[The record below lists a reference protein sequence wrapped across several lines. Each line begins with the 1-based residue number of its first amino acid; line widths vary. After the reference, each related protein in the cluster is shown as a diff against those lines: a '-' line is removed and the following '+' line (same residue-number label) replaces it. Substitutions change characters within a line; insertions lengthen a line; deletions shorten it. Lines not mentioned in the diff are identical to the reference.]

1 MESNSWPVVLTN
13 IAGPHPLTADHAD
26 WAMHEI
32 LSGRSTDAQIAAFV
46 MGLKIK
52 GETPEQV
59 SALAA
64 TMLEFANLVPI
75 PPQMSVVLDIVGT
88 GGDGSHS
95 VNISTMAAVVAASCG
110 VTVIKHGN
118 RAVSSSAGSADL
130 LEALGLDLDL
140 SAEQVGMVAQEA
152 GIAFCF
158 APKHHPAMRFAGP
171 ARTQL
176 GIPTVF
182 NILGPLTNPAL
193 ANAALVGCANL
204 VLAPV
209 MANVLAA
216 RGVRALVVRG
226 MDGLDEISLSAP
238 TQVWDAT
245 SGVVVETILD
255 PADFGNV
262 GFLEEHLR
270 GGTPER
276 NADLTRKVFGGSDPG
291 TDAEVV
297 VSIRRAVALNAA
309 AALAAAASVENPAS
323 SSEPLID
330 RIHNYLPRATA
341 ALESGDTWKVFEKW
355 VTVVAQVK
363 NSLEVGNS

>member
-1 MESNSWPVVLTN
+1 MESNSWPVVLDH
-13 IAGPHPLTADHAD
+13 IAGPHPLPADQAD
-26 WAMHEI
+26 WAMREI
-32 LSGRSTDAQIAAFV
+32 LSGRSTDAQIAAFAI
-46 MGLKIK
+46 GLKIS

-59 SALAA
+59 AALAT

-75 PPQMSVVLDIVGT
+75 PPEMSVVLDIVGT

-95 VNISTMAAVVAASCG
+95 VNISTMAAVVASSCG

-118 RAVSSSAGSADL
+118 RAFSSSTGSADL

-140 SAEQVGMVAQEA
+140 SAEQVGFVAQEA

-158 APKHHPAMRFAGP
+158 APKHHPALRFAGP

-226 MDGLDEISLSAP
+226 TDGLDEISLSAP
-238 TQVWDAT
+238 TQVWDTT
-245 SGVVVETILD
+245 SGAVVETIVD
-255 PADFGNV
+255 PVDFGIV
-262 GFLEEHLR
+262 GFHAEHLR
-270 GGTPER
+270 GGSPER
-276 NADLTRKVFGGSDPG
+276 NAELTRKVFGGTDPG
-291 TDAEVV
+291 PDSEVV
-297 VSIRRAVALNAA
+297 ASIRRAVALNAA
-309 AALAAAASVENPAS
+309 AALAAAASVEGPVK
-323 SSEPLID
+323 SSEPLSD
-330 RIHNYLPRATA
+330 RINDHLPLATS
-341 ALESGDTWKVFEKW
+341 ALESGNAWKVFEKW

-363 NSLEVGNS
+363 NF

>member
-1 MESNSWPVVLTN
+1 MESNSWPIVLAN
-13 IAGPHPLTADHAD
+13 IAGPYPLDSDQVD
-26 WAMHEI
+26 WAMREI
-32 LSGRSTDAQIAAFV
+32 LSGRSTDAQIAAFAI
-46 MGLKIK
+46 GLKIN

-59 SALAA
+59 AALAT
-64 TMLEFANLVPI
+64 TMLEFANLVPF
-75 PPQMSVVLDIVGT
+75 PPDTSVVLDIVGT

-118 RAVSSSAGSADL
+118 RAFSSSTGSADL

-140 SAEQVGMVAQEA
+140 SADQVGIVAQEA

-158 APKHHPAMRFAGP
+158 APKHHPALRFAGP

-226 MDGLDEISLSAP
+226 TDGLDEISLSAP
-238 TQVWDAT
+238 TQVWDTT
-245 SGVVVETILD
+245 SGVLVETSLD
-255 PADFGNV
+255 PADFGIV
-262 GFLEEHLR
+262 DFRAEHLR
-270 GGTPER
+270 GGSPER
-276 NADLTRKVFGGSDPG
+276 NADLTRKVFGGTDPG
-291 TDAEVV
+291 DDSEVV
-297 VSIRRAVALNAA
+297 ASIRRAVALNAA
-309 AALAAAASVENPAS
+309 AALAAAASVQDPVKSA
-323 SSEPLID
+323 EPLSN
-330 RIHNYLPRATA
+330 RINAHLPLAIT
-341 ALESGDTWKVFEKW
+341 ALESGNAWKVFEKW
-355 VTVVAQVK
+355 VTVVARVK
-363 NSLEVGNS
+363 NL

>member
-13 IAGPHPLTADHAD
+13 IAGPHPLTADHVD
-26 WAMHEI
+26 WAMREI
-32 LSGRSTDAQIAAFV
+32 LSDRSTDAQIAAFAI
-46 MGLKIK
+46 GLKIK
-52 GETPEQV
+52 GETPDQV
-59 SALAA
+59 AALAT

-75 PPQMSVVLDIVGT
+75 PPEMSVVLDIVGT

-118 RAVSSSAGSADL
+118 RAFSSSTGSADL

-140 SAEQVGMVAQEA
+140 SAEQVGIVAQEA

-171 ARTQL
+171 ARTQM

-182 NILGPLTNPAL
+182 NILGPLTNPAM

-204 VLAPV
+204 ALAPV
-209 MANVLAA
+209 MADVLAG

-238 TQVWDAT
+238 TQVWDST
-245 SGVVVETILD
+245 SGVVIESIVD
-255 PADFGNV
+255 PADFGIV
-262 GFLEEHLR
+262 GFRAEHLR

-276 NADLTRKVFGGSDPG
+276 NAELTRKVFGGTDPG
-291 TDAEVV
+291 TDLEVV
-297 VSIRRAVALNAA
+297 ASIRRAVALNAA
-309 AALAAAASVENPAS
+309 AALAAAASVEDPAS
-323 SSEPLID
+323 SSDPLSE
-330 RIHNYLPRATA
+330 RIQIYLPRATA
-341 ALESGDTWKVFEKW
+341 ALESGNAWKVFEKW
-355 VTVVAQVK
+355 VAVVAQVK
-363 NSLEVGNS
+363 NL

>member
-1 MESNSWPVVLTN
+1 MESISWPIVLAN
-13 IAGPHPLTADHAD
+13 IAAPDPLTADLAN
-26 WAMHEI
+26 WAMREI
-32 LSGRSTDAQIAAFV
+32 LSDQATDAQTAAFAI
-46 MGLKIK
+46 GLKIN

-59 SALAA
+59 AALAA
-64 TMLEFANLVPI
+64 TMLEFANIVPI
-75 PPQMSVVLDIVGT
+75 PADVSVVLDVVGT

-118 RAVSSSAGSADL
+118 RAFSSSTGSADL

-140 SAEQVGMVAQEA
+140 SAEQVGMVAQGA

-158 APKHHPAMRFAGP
+158 APKHHPAMRFAAP

-209 MANVLAA
+209 MASVLAG

-226 MDGLDEISLSAP
+226 TDGLDEISLSAP

-245 SGVVVETILD
+245 SGVVVDTMLD
-255 PADFGNV
+255 PADFGIVDFNA
-262 GFLEEHLR
+262 EHLR
-270 GGTPER
+270 GASPER
-276 NADLTRKVFGGSDPG
+276 NADLTRKVFGGVAAG
-291 TDAEVV
+291 TDSKVV
-297 VSIRRAVALNAA
+297 TSIRLAVAVNAA
-309 AALAAAASVENPAS
+309 AALAAAECVDDASAS
-323 SSEPLID
+323 SVPLND
-330 RIHNYLPRATA
+330 RINAHLPRATA
-341 ALESGDTWKVFEKW
+341 VLESGQAWRVFEKW
-355 VTVVAQVK
+355 VAIAAQVK
-363 NSLEVGNS
+363 SAI

>member
-1 MESNSWPVVLTN
+1 VESISWPLVLAN
-13 IAGPHPLTADHAD
+13 FAAEEPLTPDFAN
-26 WAMHEI
+26 WAMREI
-32 LSGRSTDAQIAAFV
+32 LSDRATDAQTAAFAI
-46 MGLKIK
+46 GLKIN

-59 SALAA
+59 AALAA
-64 TMLEFANLVPI
+64 TMLEFANIVPT
-75 PPQMSVVLDIVGT
+75 PPNVSVVLDVVGT

-118 RAVSSSAGSADL
+118 RAFSSSTGSADL

-140 SAEQVGMVAQEA
+140 SAEQVGLVAQGA

-158 APKHHPAMRFAGP
+158 APKHHPAMRFAAP

-209 MANVLAA
+209 MASVLAE

-226 MDGLDEISLSAP
+226 TDGLDEISLSAP

-255 PADFGNV
+255 PADFGIV
-262 GFLEEHLR
+262 GFRAEHLL
-270 GGTPER
+270 GGSPER

-291 TDAEVV
+291 ADSDVV
-297 VSIRRAVALNAA
+297 TSIRLAVAFNAA
-309 AALAAAASVENPAS
+309 AALAAAGCVDDPSAS
-323 SSEPLID
+323 SVPLKE
-330 RIHNYLPRATA
+330 RINAHLPRAKEV
-341 ALESGDTWKVFEKW
+341 LERGQSWKVFEKW
-355 VTVVAQVK
+355 VTVAARVK
-363 NSLEVGNS
+363 SAG

>member
-1 MESNSWPVVLTN
+1 MESMSWPLVLAN
-13 IAGPHPLTADHAD
+13 IVAPEPLTADFAN
-26 WAMHEI
+26 WAMREI
-32 LSGRSTDAQIAAFV
+32 LSDRATDAQTAAFAI
-46 MGLKIK
+46 GLKIN

-64 TMLEFANLVPI
+64 TMLEFANLVPAL
-75 PPQMSVVLDIVGT
+75 PDVSVVLDVVGT

-95 VNISTMAAVVAASCG
+95 VNISTMAAVVAATCG

-118 RAVSSSAGSADL
+118 RAFSSSTGSADL

-140 SAEQVGMVAQEA
+140 SAEQVARVAQGA

-158 APKHHPAMRFAGP
+158 APKHHPAMRFAAP

-209 MANVLAA
+209 MASVLAG
-216 RGVRALVVRG
+216 RGVRALIVRG
-226 MDGLDEISLSAP
+226 TDGLDEISLSAP

-245 SGVVVETILD
+245 GGVVVETMLE
-255 PADFGNV
+255 PADFGV
-262 GFLEEHLR
+262 IDFCGEHLR
-270 GGTPER
+270 GGSPEL
-276 NADLTRKVFGGSDPG
+276 NANLTRKVFGG
-291 TDAEVV
+291 TDAGADSEVV
-297 VSIRRAVALNAA
+297 ASIRLSVAFNAA
-309 AALAAAASVENPAS
+309 AALAAADSVGDPAAS
-323 SSEPLID
+323 SVPLND
-330 RIHNYLPRATA
+330 RINAHLPRAKA
-341 ALESGDTWKVFEKW
+341 VLESGQAWKVFEKW
-355 VTVVAQVK
+355 IATAAQVK
-363 NSLEVGNS
+363 NAG

>member
-1 MESNSWPVVLTN
+1 MESNSWPIVLAN
-13 IAGPHPLTADHAD
+13 IAGPNPLTAAQVN
-26 WAMHEI
+26 WAMGEI
-32 LSGRSTDAQIAAFV
+32 LSDRSTDAQIAAFV

-52 GETPEQV
+52 GETPDQV
-59 SALAA
+59 AALAT
-64 TMLEFANLVPI
+64 TMLAFANLVPI
-75 PPQMSVVLDIVGT
+75 PPEMTVVLDIVGT

-118 RAVSSSAGSADL
+118 RAVSSSTGSADL

-140 SAEQVGMVAQEA
+140 NADQVGVVAQDA

-171 ARTQL
+171 ARSQL

-204 VLAPV
+204 ILAPV

-226 MDGLDEISLSAP
+226 TDGLDEISLSAP

-245 SGVVVETILD
+245 VGVVVETILD
-255 PADFGNV
+255 PADFGIV
-262 GFLEEHLR
+262 GFRAEHLR
-270 GGTPER
+270 GGSPER
-276 NADLTRKVFGGSDPG
+276 NAELTRKVFGGTDPG
-291 TDAEVV
+291 TDSEVV
-297 VSIRRAVALNAA
+297 ASIRRAVALNAA
-309 AALAAAASVENPAS
+309 AALAAADSVENPAS
-323 SSEPLID
+323 GAEPLSD
-330 RIHNYLPRATA
+330 RIQIFLPRATA
-341 ALESGDTWKVFEKW
+341 ALESGHAWKVFEKW
-355 VTVVAQVK
+355 VEVVAQVK
-363 NSLEVGNS
+363 NL

>member
-1 MESNSWPVVLTN
+1 MESMSWQVVLGS
-13 IAGPHPLTADHAD
+13 IAASAPLPPEMAD
-26 WAMHEI
+26 WAIREI
-32 LSGRSTDAQIAAFV
+32 LSDRATDAQTAAFA

-59 SALAA
+59 AVLAA
-64 TMLEFANLVPI
+64 TMLEFANLVPAL
-75 PPQMSVVLDIVGT
+75 PDVPVVLDVVGT

-118 RAVSSSAGSADL
+118 RAFSSSTGSADL

-140 SAEQVGMVAQEA
+140 SAEQVAKVAQGA

-158 APKHHPAMRFAGP
+158 APKHHPAMRFAAP

-193 ANAALVGCANL
+193 ANSTLVGCANL

-209 MANVLAA
+209 MASVLAG

-226 MDGLDEISLSAP
+226 TDGLDEISLSAP

-245 SGVVVETILD
+245 SGEVVETMLD
-255 PADFGNV
+255 PADFGII
-262 GFLEEHLR
+262 GFRAEHLR
-270 GGTPER
+270 GGSPER
-276 NADLTRKVFGGSDPG
+276 NADLTRKVFGG
-291 TDAEVV
+291 TDAGADFEVV
-297 VSIRRAVALNAA
+297 ASIRLAVALNAA
-309 AALAAAASVENPAS
+309 AALVAADSVCNPDAS
-323 SSEPLID
+323 SAPLRD
-330 RIHNYLPRATA
+330 RINAHLPRAQA
-341 ALESGDTWKVFEKW
+341 ALETGQAWKVFEKW
-355 VTVVAQVK
+355 VATAAQVK
-363 NSLEVGNS
+363 SAG

>member
-1 MESNSWPVVLTN
+1 VESTDWPFVLAG
-13 IAGPHPLTADHAD
+13 IADPKPLSADLAN
-26 WAMHEI
+26 WAMREI
-32 LSGRSTDAQIAAFV
+32 LSDRATDAQTAAFAI
-46 MGLKIK
+46 GLKIN

-59 SALAA
+59 AALAQ
-64 TMLEFANLVPI
+64 TMLDFANLVPAI
-75 PPQMSVVLDIVGT
+75 PEVSVVLDVVGT

-118 RAVSSSAGSADL
+118 RAFSSSTGSADL

-140 SAEQVGMVAQEA
+140 NADQVATVAQEA

-158 APKHHPAMRFAGP
+158 APKHHPAMRFAAP

-209 MANVLAA
+209 MASVLAT

-226 MDGLDEISLSAP
+226 TDGLDEISLSAP

-245 SGVVVETILD
+245 SGVVLDTMLD
-255 PADFGNV
+255 PTDFGIF
-262 GFLEEHLR
+262 GFRAEHLR
-270 GGTPER
+270 GGSPER
-276 NADLTRKVFGGSDPG
+276 NADLTRKVFGGADSEA
-291 TDAEVV
+291 DADVV
-297 VSIRRAVALNAA
+297 GSIRLAVAFNAA
-309 AALAAAASVENPAS
+309 AALAAAESVVHPDAARVHLN
-323 SSEPLID
+323 D
-330 RIHNYLPRATA
+330 RISAQLPRAQEV
-341 ALESGDTWKVFEKW
+341 LETGQAWKVFEKW
-355 VTVVAQVK
+355 VATARQVK
-363 NSLEVGNS
+363 SDD

>member
-1 MESNSWPVVLTN
+1 MDSTSWPIVLAH
-13 IAGPHPLTADHAD
+13 IASPAPLTADRAN
-26 WAMHEI
+26 WVMREI
-32 LSGRSTDAQIAAFV
+32 LSDRSTDAQIAAFA
-46 MGLKIK
+46 MGLKIS

-75 PPQMSVVLDIVGT
+75 PTEMSVVLDIVGT

-118 RAVSSSAGSADL
+118 RAVSSSTGSADL
-130 LEALGLDLDL
+130 LEELGLDVDL
-140 SAEQVGMVAQEA
+140 SAEQVGIVAQRA

-171 ARTQL
+171 ARKQL

-209 MANVLAA
+209 MADVLAA
-216 RGVRALVVRG
+216 RGVRALVVRCAE
-226 MDGLDEISLSAP
+226 GLDEISLSVP

-245 SGVVVETILD
+245 SGVVVETLID
-255 PADFGNV
+255 PADFGIV
-262 GFLEEHLR
+262 GFHAEHLR
-270 GGTPER
+270 GGSPER
-276 NADLTRKVFGGSDPG
+276 NADLTRKVFGGTDPG
-291 TDAEVV
+291 VDSEVV
-297 VSIRRAVALNAA
+297 ASIRLAVALNAA
-309 AALAAAASVENPAS
+309 AALAAAQSVGDPANS
-323 SSEPLID
+323 SGALTPLAD
-330 RIHNYLPRATA
+330 RINAHLPMATA
-341 ALESGDTWKVFEKW
+341 ALESGQAWKVFEKW
-355 VTVVAQVK
+355 VAVVSQVK
-363 NSLEVGNS
+363 NAG

>member
-1 MESNSWPVVLTN
+1 MESMSWPIVLAQ
-13 IAGPHPLTADHAD
+13 IAGPEPLTADHAR
-26 WAMHEI
+26 WVMTEI
-32 LSGRSTDAQIAAFV
+32 LSDRSTDAQIAAFA
-46 MGLKIK
+46 MGLKVH

-59 SALAA
+59 AALAA

-75 PPQMSVVLDIVGT
+75 PTEMSVVCDVVGT

-118 RAVSSSAGSADL
+118 RAFSSSTGSADL
-130 LEALGLDLDL
+130 LEELGLDLDL
-140 SAEQVGMVAQEA
+140 NAEQVGIVAQGV

-204 VLAPV
+204 ALAPV
-209 MANVLAA
+209 MADVLAA

-226 MDGLDEISLSAP
+226 TDGLDEISLSAP

-245 SGVVVETILD
+245 GGVVVETLID
-255 PADFGNV
+255 PADFGIV
-262 GFLEEHLR
+262 GFRAERLR
-270 GGTPER
+270 GGSPDR
-276 NADLTRKVFGGSDPG
+276 NADLTRKVFGGTDPG
-291 TDAEVV
+291 ADSEVV
-297 VSIRRAVALNAA
+297 ASIRSAVALNAA
-309 AALAAAASVENPAS
+309 AALVAAASVDDPAS
-323 SSEPLID
+323 RSGSLTSLSA
-330 RIHNYLPRATA
+330 RINAHLPVATA
-341 ALESGDTWKVFEKW
+341 ALESGQAWKVFEKW
-355 VTVVAQVK
+355 VTAVKQVK
-363 NSLEVGNS
+363 NL

>member
-1 MESNSWPVVLTN
+1 MESNSWPIILAN
-13 IAGPHPLTADHAD
+13 IAGPHPLTADHVD

-32 LSGRSTDAQIAAFV
+32 LNGRSTDAQIAAFAI
-46 MGLKIK
+46 GLKIN

-59 SALAA
+59 AALST

-118 RAVSSSAGSADL
+118 RAVSSSTGSADL

-140 SAEQVGMVAQEA
+140 SAEQVGIVAQEA

-193 ANAALVGCANL
+193 ANAALVGCADL

-216 RGVRALVVRG
+216 RGVRAVVVRSV
-226 MDGLDEISLSAP
+226 DGLDEISLSAR

-255 PADFGNV
+255 PDDFGNV

-270 GGTPER
+270 GGKPER
-276 NADLTRKVFGGSDPG
+276 NADLTRKVFGGTDPG
-291 TDAEVV
+291 TDSEVV
-297 VSIRRAVALNAA
+297 ASIRRVVALNAA
-309 AALAAAASVENPAS
+309 VALAAAAAVENPAS
-323 SSEPLID
+323 SSDPLSE
-330 RIHNYLPRATA
+330 RIHIYLPRATA
-341 ALESGDTWKVFEKW
+341 ALESGNAWKVFEKW
-355 VTVVAQVK
+355 VAVVAQVK
-363 NSLEVGNS
+363 NL

>member
-1 MESNSWPVVLTN
+1 MESTSWSIVLAN
-13 IAGPHPLTADHAD
+13 IAGPHTLSANQVD
-26 WAMHEI
+26 WAMREI
-32 LSGRSTDAQIAAFV
+32 LSGRSTDAQIAAFAF
-46 MGLKIK
+46 GLKIK

-59 SALAA
+59 AALAT

-75 PPQMSVVLDIVGT
+75 PPEISVVLDIVGT

-110 VTVIKHGN
+110 VTVVKHGN
-118 RAVSSSAGSADL
+118 RAFSSSTGSADL
-130 LEALGLDLDL
+130 LEALGLDLDI
-140 SAEQVGMVAQEA
+140 SAEQVGMIAQEA

-158 APKHHPAMRFAGP
+158 APKHHPALRFAGP

-176 GIPTVF
+176 GVPTVF

-226 MDGLDEISLSAP
+226 LDGLDEISLSAP
-238 TQVWDAT
+238 TQIWDTT
-245 SGVVVETILD
+245 SGAVVETVVD
-255 PADFGNV
+255 PADFGIV
-262 GFLEEHLR
+262 GFRSEHLR
-270 GGTPER
+270 GGSPER
-276 NADLTRKVFGGSDPG
+276 NAELTRKVFGGIDPG
-291 TDAEVV
+291 ADSEVV
-297 VSIRRAVALNAA
+297 ASIRLAVALNAA
-309 AALAAAASVENPAS
+309 AALAAAASVQDPAKCLES
-323 SSEPLID
+323 LSD
-330 RIHNYLPRATA
+330 RINAHLPLAIS
-341 ALESGDTWKVFEKW
+341 ALESGNAWKVFEKW

-363 NSLEVGNS
+363 NL